1 MFFFLRAPAIASA
14 PQPPSNAAPNPTPL
28 QNHWPTSP
36 ASPTV
41 DPVCDP
47 AKKATYDAKQCRL
60 NTWRALVEIWQSGRS
75 KAIGVA
81 NYAISDLQEIIDA
94 GMPLPAV
101 NQVPFHL
108 YNAAAQM
115 ALLAFCKAH
124 KIVLLSYSPLGI
136 PDWHA
141 FPAQLPARTT
151 LEDPVLLQV
160 AAAHAPATPAQVLLA
175 WLWALGLPSNPRT
188 MSEQHMR
195 DNLAAISAVTL
206 SAAEVQ
212 ALSTRPLD
220 TCTIDR
226 EFGPRATP
234 PSKSPS
240 PRAHKNRAPHTPSPS
255 QTLTADFYECV
266 PSAGAAPPPHPFK
279 RASA

>member
-1 MFFFLRAPAIASA
+1 LIPSPKVTPHTTLR
-14 PQPPSNAAPNPTPL
+14 PTG
-28 QNHWPTSP
+28 
-36 ASPTV
+36 
-41 DPVCDP
+41 DP

-60 NTWRALVEIWQSGRS
+60 NTWKALVEIWQSGRS

-81 NYAISDLQEIIDA
+81 NYAISDLQEIIDS

-136 PDWHA
+136 PDWHE
-141 FPAQLPARTT
+141 FPTPALPARTT
-151 LEDPVLLQV
+151 LLDPVLLQV
-160 AAAHAPATPAQVLLA
+160 AAAHAPATPAQVVLA

-188 MSEQHMR
+188 MNAQHMS
-195 DNLAAISAVTL
+195 DNLKAISTVTL
-206 SAAEVQ
+206 SAAEVH

-220 TCTIDR
+220 TCQAD
-226 EFGPRATP
+226 P
-234 PSKSPS
+234 
-240 PRAHKNRAPHTPSPS
+240 
-255 QTLTADFYECV
+255 DFYECV
-266 PSAGAAPPPHPFK
+266 PSGDAVAPPHPWAFL
-279 RASA
+279 A